1 MLNFNNIS
9 IIYVYYMYIYI
20 YTVLENIYFI
30 LYKLTEEIDT

>member
-9 IIYVYYMYIYI
+9 IIYVYYMYMYI

>member
-9 IIYVYYMYIYI
+9 IIYVYYMYI